1 MIWLR
6 YKAFLCVFVLLM
18 AANYDRVGFG
28 QVSSSLP
35 GSDTGARSPAVPTR
49 QPAAMPLPPTGA
61 VGTPTSQVDA
71 AMGGPSLGGGNIPLP
86 PTGYS
91 RSSSAAG
98 TTGGWVSGPAALQ
111 GGPFPAYMTG
121 YGATGG
127 GYFGGGTGVG
137 TAGRPFSNY
146 SSPQAVSPYMN
157 LFRSNSSLGTA
168 GNYYS
173 LVRPQLE
180 QQRVNQQLSRQIR
193 EVQTGYGA
201 PSGRGGGVGGYFM
214 NYYGFFSA
222 GPR

>member
-1 MIWLR
+1 MIRLR
-6 YKAFLCVFVLLM
+6 YNALLCMFVLLM
-18 AANYDRVGFG
+18 TTNSGRAGFG
-28 QVSSSLP
+28 QVLPPLP
-35 GSDTGARSPAVPTR
+35 GSDAGSRSPAASAR
-49 QPAAMPLPPTGA
+49 QPTAMPLPPTGA
-61 VGTPTSQVDA
+61 VRTPAGQVDA
-71 AMGGPSLGGGNIPLP
+71 AIGSPSSGGGNIPLP

-121 YGATGG
+121 YGAPGG

-193 EVQTGYGA
+193 EVQAGYGA
-201 PSGRGGGVGGYFM
+201 PAGRGGAAGGYFM

>member
-1 MIWLR
+1 MIPVR
-6 YKAFLCVFVLLM
+6 NKALLCVFVLLM
-18 AANYDRVGFG
+18 ATRYGRACFG
-28 QVSSSLP
+28 QVSPPLP
-35 GSDTGARSPAVPTR
+35 GSDTGARSPAASAR
-49 QPAAMPLPPTGA
+49 QPTAMPLPPTGA
-61 VGTPTSQVDA
+61 VGTQVGQVDA
-71 AMGGPSLGGGNIPLP
+71 AMGGPSSSGGNIPLP

-121 YGATGG
+121 YGAPNG

-193 EVQTGYGA
+193 EVQAGYGA
-201 PSGRGGGVGGYFM
+201 PAGRGGGVGGYFM